1 MSAAPR
7 RVALVTGASR
17 NIGRAIAIACARADH
32 AVACFGRDQGA
43 LNETAALIRDIG
55 SEASV
60 HLGDAGSDTALE
72 GFARAAAEAHGGI
85 DVLVNNAGV
94 MREVSIVDMPPAEFR
109 KVVDIN
115 LTAYYTLARAAYP
128 ELRRRRGKQCADLGR
143 RGVIVNIGSL
153 FGSLGV
159 SAAASYCASKAGI
172 EGLTRALA
180 VEWARDGIRAFCV
193 APGYVESEISR
204 ASLADPERQRL
215 IVRRIPVRRVAV
227 PDEIAEFVTFLASP
241 KAAFFNGETIVV
253 DGGQRIQV

>member
-17 NIGRAIAIACARADH
+17 NIGRAIAIAFARAGH
-32 AVACFGRDQGA
+32 AVACLGRDEAA
-43 LNETAALIRDIG
+43 LNETAALIRDVG

-109 KVVDIN
+109 KVIDIN
-115 LTAYYTLARAAYP
+115 LTAYYTLSRAAYP
-128 ELRRRRGKQCADLGR
+128 ELRRR

-204 ASLADPERQRL
+204 ASLADPEKQRL

>member
-17 NIGRAIAIACARADH
+17 NIGRAIAIAFARADY
-32 AVACFGRDQGA
+32 AVACFGRDEAA
-43 LNETAALIRDIG
+43 LNETAALIRDVG

-60 HLGDAGSDTALE
+60 HLGDAASDTALE

-109 KVVDIN
+109 KVIDIN
-115 LTAYYTLARAAYP
+115 LTAYYTLSRAAYP
-128 ELRRRRGKQCADLGR
+128 ELRSR

>member
-1 MSAAPR
+1 MNAAQR

-17 NIGRAIAIACARADH
+17 NIGRAIAMAFARTDH
-32 AVACFGRDQGA
+32 VVACFGRDEAA
-43 LNETAALIRDIG
+43 LNETAAMIRDIG

-60 HLGDAGSDTALE
+60 HVGDASSDAALE
-72 GFARAAAEAHGGI
+72 DFARAAAEAHGGI

-94 MREVSIVDMPPAEFR
+94 MREVRVVDMPPAEFR
-109 KVVDIN
+109 KVLDVN

-128 ELRRRRGKQCADLGR
+128 ELRRR

-180 VEWARDGIRAFCV
+180 VEWARDGIRTFCI

-215 IVRRIPVRRVAV
+215 IVGRIPARRVAV

-241 KAAFFNGETIVV
+241 KAGFFNGETIVV

>member
-17 NIGRAIAIACARADH
+17 NIGRAIALAFVRADY
-32 AVACFGRDQGA
+32 AVACFGRDRAA
-43 LNETAALIRDIG
+43 LDETAALIRDIG

-60 HLGDAGSDTALE
+60 HVGDAGSDAALE
-72 GFARAAAEAHGGI
+72 DFARAAVEAHGGI

-94 MREVSIVDMPPAEFR
+94 MREVRIVDMPPSEFR
-109 KVVDIN
+109 KVVDVN

-128 ELRRRRGKQCADLGR
+128 ELRRR

-204 ASLADPERQRL
+204 AALSDLESQRL
-215 IVRRIPVRRVAV
+215 IVKRIPVHRVAV

-241 KAAFFNGETIVV
+241 KAGFFNGETVVV
-253 DGGQRIQV
+253 DGGQRIRV

>member
-1 MSAAPR
+1 MSASPR

-17 NIGRAIAIACARADH
+17 NIGRAIAIAFARDGH
-32 AVACFGRDQGA
+32 AVACFGRDQVA
-43 LNETAALIRDIG
+43 LNETAAAIRDIG

-60 HLGDAGSDTALE
+60 HVGDAGSDTVLE

-85 DVLVNNAGV
+85 DIVVNNAGV
-94 MREVSIVDMPPAEFR
+94 MREVRIVDMPPAEFR
-109 KVVDIN
+109 QVVDIN

-128 ELRRRRGKQCADLGR
+128 ELRRRRG
-143 RGVIVNIGSL
+143 VIVNIGSL

-159 SAAASYCASKAGI
+159 SGAASYCASKAGI

-204 ASLADPERQRL
+204 AVLADPERQRL
-215 IVRRIPVRRVAV
+215 IIGRIPARRVAV

-241 KAAFFNGETIVV
+241 KAAFFNGETVVV

>member
-17 NIGRAIAIACARADH
+17 NIGRAIAIAFARADH
-32 AVACFGRDQGA
+32 VVACFGRDQAA
-43 LNETAALIRDIG
+43 LNETAAMIRDIG

-60 HLGDAGSDTALE
+60 HVGDASSDTALE
-72 GFARAAAEAHGGI
+72 DFARAAAEAHGGI

-94 MREVSIVDMPPAEFR
+94 MREVRVVDMPPSEFR
-109 KVVDIN
+109 KVIDVN

-128 ELRRRRGKQCADLGR
+128 ELQRR

-153 FGSLGV
+153 FGSVGV

-180 VEWARDGIRAFCV
+180 VEWARDGIRSFCV

-204 ASLADPERQRL
+204 ATLADPERQRL
-215 IVRRIPVRRVAV
+215 IVRRIPARRVAV

-241 KAAFFNGETIVV
+241 KASFFNGETIVV

>member
-1 MSAAPR
+1 MNAAQR

-17 NIGRAIAIACARADH
+17 NIGRAIAIALARADH
-32 AVACFGRDQGA
+32 VVACFGRDQAA
-43 LNETAALIRDIG
+43 LNETAAMIRDIG

-60 HLGDAGSDTALE
+60 HVGDASSDTALE
-72 GFARAAAEAHGGI
+72 DFACAAAEAHGGI

-94 MREVSIVDMPPAEFR
+94 MREVRVVDMSPAEFR
-109 KVVDIN
+109 KVIDVN

-128 ELRRRRGKQCADLGR
+128 ELQRR

-153 FGSLGV
+153 FGSVGV

-180 VEWARDGIRAFCV
+180 VEWARDGIRSFCV

-204 ASLADPERQRL
+204 ATLADPERQRL
-215 IVRRIPVRRVAV
+215 IVRRIPARRVAV

-241 KAAFFNGETIVV
+241 KASFFNGETIVV

>member
-1 MSAAPR
+1 
-7 RVALVTGASR
+7 
-17 NIGRAIAIACARADH
+17 
-32 AVACFGRDQGA
+32 
-43 LNETAALIRDIG
+43 
-55 SEASV
+55 V

-128 ELRRRRGKQCADLGR
+128 ELRRR

>member
-32 AVACFGRDQGA
+32 AVACFGRDQAA

-128 ELRRRRGKQCADLGR
+128 ELRRRRG
-143 RGVIVNIGSL
+143 VIDNIGSL

>member
-7 RVALVTGASR
+7 QVALVTGASR
-17 NIGRAIAIACARADH
+17 NIGREIAIAFARAGH
-32 AVACFGRDQGA
+32 AVACFGRDQAA
-43 LNETAALIRDIG
+43 LNETAALIRDVG

-60 HLGDAGSDTALE
+60 HLGDADSDTALE

-94 MREVSIVDMPPAEFR
+94 MREVRIVDMTPAEFR

-128 ELRRRRGKQCADLGR
+128 ELRRR

-215 IVRRIPVRRVAV
+215 IVGRIPVRRVAV

-241 KAAFFNGETIVV
+241 KAAFFNGETVVV